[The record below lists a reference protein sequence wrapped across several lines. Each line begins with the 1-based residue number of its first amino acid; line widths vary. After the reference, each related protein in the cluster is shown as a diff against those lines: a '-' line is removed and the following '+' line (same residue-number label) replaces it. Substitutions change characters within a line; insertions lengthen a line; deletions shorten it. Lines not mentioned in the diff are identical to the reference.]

1 MSLSLCLL
9 RGERGAYVV
18 LPVLL
23 NAAINFT
30 DVMASTTNNSR
41 HLQVRE
47 RERESGHTV
56 PANEF

>member
-1 MSLSLCLL
+1 MSLSLRTL

-23 NAAINFT
+23 NTAINFT
-30 DVMASTTNNSR
+30 DVIASTTNNSR

-47 RERESGHTV
+47 RESSHTV